1 MIKVASGHYRDV
13 FLREVFDVFRDRLVL
28 AGKIAKGWRFK
39 LIDGKW
45 SELYPTK
52 LRAAQAAR
60 CRIAS
65 SL

>member
-1 MIKVASGHYRDV
+1 
-13 FLREVFDVFRDRLVL
+13 VFRDRLVL

-60 CRIAS
+60 CQIAS